1 MTHEEAEKVL
11 ESVRDAYIEGYRD
24 ALDILLEGARS
35 INDWLRSESRR
46 IAMAN
51 RDEADK

>member
-11 ESVRDAYIEGYRD
+11 ESVRDAYNEGYRD

-35 INDWLRSESRR
+35 NDWLRSESRR
-46 IAMAN
+46 VAMAN